1 VTSSA
6 FAFTDAAGTSYT
18 SCFIDDLDGTLRIFY
33 LSGSDKVI
41 LSNTAGTVAYS
52 NGFISISSFKP
63 DSFLGAT
70 LDFTIT
76 PAQNDLTPIRNQIF
90 EIANTNISITMQN
103 DASTGTTTSTETTS
117 STTTGTST
125 GSSTTY

>member
-1 VTSSA
+1 M
-6 FAFTDAAGTSYT
+6 
-18 SCFIDDLDGTLRIFY
+18 DGTLRIFY

-63 DSFLGAT
+63 DSYVGAT

-90 EIANTNISITMQN
+90 EIANTNISITMQ
-103 DASTGTTTSTETTS
+103 DDTSTGTTTATETTA